1 MNDKNNEDID
11 ELIIRI
17 KNSKDN
23 TLRSQ
28 VISKYT
34 PFIIKTASRA
44 LKRYIEIE
52 NDDEF
57 SIALLAFNESIDKFN
72 KEKSSFFTFSR
83 LVIESRVKDYLKK
96 VKLDIN
102 ENEQLESIEDTHI
115 VEDEMILNDELNNY
129 KKILKEYG
137 LNFEMLT
144 KNNPTHK
151 DTRCRCL
158 FLVRKMVENKLLIEI
173 IKKKKK
179 LPITII
185 AKQYNIS
192 KRIIKY
198 SKEYIL
204 SLLIIYIYEFE
215 ELKEYIK
222 YIGGDCDDR

>member
-11 ELIIRI
+11 ELIIKI
-17 KNSKDN
+17 KNNKDD

-57 SIALLAFNESIDKFN
+57 SIALLAFNESIDKFS
-72 KEKSSFFTFSR
+72 KEKSSFLTFSR
-83 LVIESRVKDYLKK
+83 LVIESRIKDYLRKTT
-96 VKLDIN
+96 LNID
-102 ENEQLESIEDTHI
+102 ENEQLESIVDTHI
-115 VEDEMILNDELNNY
+115 VEDEISLNDELNNY

-137 LNFEMLT
+137 LNFEMLM

-151 DTRCRCL
+151 DTRCRC
-158 FLVRKMVENKLLIEI
+158 FCLVRQMLANKLLIEV

-185 AKQYNIS
+185 SKQYNIS

-215 ELKEYIK
+215 ELKEYIE